1 MLVQHY
7 CWVRI
12 LVVDDDPAI
21 GRALERALK
30 FEGHDITVVTTGAQA
45 IAESI
50 KPDAYDL
57 VILDLGLPDVDGLD
71 VARTIRTTGNDV
83 GVLVLTARTELG
95 DRVAGLDA
103 GADDYL
109 AKPFALEELMAR
121 VRALGRRAAKTA
133 EAAASNGEVLQVADL
148 RVEPDAFRVF
158 RAEREIRLTRT
169 EFELLEVLIR
179 NHDIVVTRDRL
190 LERVWGWAS
199 DTMSNS
205 LDVYVGYLRRKLEAE
220 GEPRLVHTIRGVGYV
235 LREKP

>member
-1 MLVQHY
+1 MDHWQ
-7 CWVRI
+7 VRI

-21 GRALERALK
+21 RRALERTLTA
-30 FEGHDITVVTTGAQA
+30 EQHEVVLVGTGALA
-45 IAESI
+45 ISESI
-50 KPDAYDL
+50 KPGAYDL

-83 GVLVLTARTELG
+83 GILVLTARTELG

-109 AKPFALEELMAR
+109 AKPFALAELMAR
-121 VRALGRRAAKTA
+121 VRALGRRTVKQDAN
-133 EAAASNGEVLQVADL
+133 ASGGERLELADL
-148 RVEPDAFRVF
+148 VMEPDAFRVY
-158 RAEREIRLTRT
+158 RGDREVKLTRT
-169 EFELLEVLIR
+169 EFQLLEVLMR

-220 GEPRLVHTIRGVGYV
+220 GEARLVHTVRGVGYV

>member
-1 MLVQHY
+1 M
-7 CWVRI
+7 RI

-21 GRALERALK
+21 RRALERTLTA
-30 FEGHDITVVTTGAQA
+30 EQHEVVLVGTGALA
-45 IAESI
+45 ISESI
-50 KPDAYDL
+50 KPGAYDL

-83 GVLVLTARTELG
+83 GILVLTARTELG

-109 AKPFALEELMAR
+109 AKPFALAELMAR
-121 VRALGRRAAKTA
+121 VRALGRRTVKQDAN
-133 EAAASNGEVLQVADL
+133 ASGGERLELADL
-148 RVEPDAFRVF
+148 VMEPDAFRVY
-158 RAEREIRLTRT
+158 RGDREVKLTRT
-169 EFELLEVLIR
+169 EFQLLEVLMR

-220 GEPRLVHTIRGVGYV
+220 GEARLVHTVRGVGYV

>member
-1 MLVQHY
+1 M
-7 CWVRI
+7 RI

-21 GRALERALK
+21 RRALERTLAA
-30 FEGHDITVVTTGAQA
+30 EGHEVVLVGTGAQA

-50 KPDAYDL
+50 KPGAYDL

-83 GVLVLTARTELG
+83 GILVLTARTELG

-109 AKPFALEELMAR
+109 AKPFALAELMAR
-121 VRALGRRAAKTA
+121 VRALGRRTVKQDTSAAG
-133 EAAASNGEVLQVADL
+133 GERLELADL
-148 RVEPDAFRVF
+148 VMEPDAFRVY
-158 RAEREIRLTRT
+158 RGQREVKLTRT
-169 EFELLEVLIR
+169 EFQLLEVLMR

-220 GEPRLVHTIRGVGYV
+220 GEARLVHTVRGVGYV

>member
-1 MLVQHY
+1 M
-7 CWVRI
+7 RI

-21 GRALERALK
+21 RRALERTLAA
-30 FEGHDITVVTTGAQA
+30 EGHEVVLVGTGAQA

-50 KPDAYDL
+50 KPGAYDL

-83 GVLVLTARTELG
+83 GILVLTARTELG

-109 AKPFALEELMAR
+109 AKPFALAELMAR
-121 VRALGRRAAKTA
+121 VRALGRRTVKQDTSAAG
-133 EAAASNGEVLQVADL
+133 GERLELADL
-148 RVEPDAFRVF
+148 VMEPDAFRVY
-158 RAEREIRLTRT
+158 RGQREVKLTRT
-169 EFELLEVLIR
+169 EFQLLEVLMR

-220 GEPRLVHTIRGVGYV
+220 GEARLVHTVRGVGYV
-235 LREKP
+235 LRETPP

>member
-1 MLVQHY
+1 M
-7 CWVRI
+7 RI

-21 GRALERALK
+21 RRALERTLTA
-30 FEGHDITVVTTGAQA
+30 EAHEVVLVGTGAQA

-50 KPDAYDL
+50 KPGAYDL

-83 GVLVLTARTELG
+83 GILVLTARTELG

-109 AKPFALEELMAR
+109 AKPFALAELMAR
-121 VRALGRRAAKTA
+121 VRALGRRTVKHEASAAG
-133 EAAASNGEVLQVADL
+133 GERLELADL
-148 RVEPDAFRVF
+148 VMEPDAFRVY
-158 RAEREIRLTRT
+158 RGDREVKLTRT
-169 EFELLEVLIR
+169 EFQLLEVLMR

-220 GEPRLVHTIRGVGYV
+220 GEARLVHTVRGVGYV

>member
-1 MLVQHY
+1 M
-7 CWVRI
+7 RI

-21 GRALERALK
+21 RRALERTLTA
-30 FEGHDITVVTTGAQA
+30 EQHEVVLVGTGAAA

-50 KPDAYDL
+50 KPGAYDL
-57 VILDLGLPDVDGLD
+57 VILDLGLPDLDGLD

-83 GVLVLTARTELG
+83 GILVLTARTELG

-109 AKPFALEELMAR
+109 AKPFALAELMAR
-121 VRALGRRAAKTA
+121 VRALGRRTVKNEPSAGG
-133 EAAASNGEVLQVADL
+133 GERLGLADL
-148 RVEPDAFRVF
+148 VMEPDAFRVF
-158 RAEREIRLTRT
+158 RGEREVKLTRT
-169 EFELLEVLIR
+169 EFQLLEVLMR

-220 GEPRLVHTIRGVGYV
+220 GEARLVHTVRGVGYV